1 MRCLKNTMN
10 KQIIFTVAGV
20 VVLLL
25 AIGAVSVPASSRQ
38 STKTEVT
45 TETNTISADATSPKV
60 ISTKV
65 ASATDAATS
74 TLDGFA
80 QCVASKGLTMY
91 GAEWCPHCK
100 KEKNRFGAAFKYVSY
115 VECPDNVQV
124 CLAKGIKGYPTWIDA
139 SGTLY
144 EGEQGLDGLAKI
156 SGCEL
161 PSTN

>member
-1 MRCLKNTMN
+1 MN
-10 KQIIFTVAGV
+10 KQIIFAVVGV

-25 AIGAVSVPASSRQ
+25 AIGLVSAPASSRQ
-38 STKTEVT
+38 STQSLNIEG
-45 TETNTISADATSPKV
+45 ATS
-60 ISTKV
+60 T
-65 ASATDAATS
+65 ATS

-80 QCVASKGLTMY
+80 QCIASKGLTMY

-100 KEKNRFGAAFKYVSY
+100 KEKNRFGTAFKYVPY
-115 VECPDNVQV
+115 VECPDNVQA

-161 PSTN
+161 PATN

>member
-1 MRCLKNTMN
+1 MN
-10 KQIIFTVAGV
+10 KQIIFAVLGVA
-20 VVLLL
+20 VLLI

-45 TETNTISADATSPKV
+45 AEANATSTDATS
-60 ISTKV
+60 TKV
-65 ASATDAATS
+65 TSAAGAATS
-74 TLDGFA
+74 TLDTFA

-100 KEKNRFGAAFKYVSY
+100 KEKNRFGTAFKYVSY
-115 VECPDNVQV
+115 VECPDNVQA

-139 SGTLY
+139 SCTLY
-144 EGEQGLDGLAKI
+144 EGEQKLEGLAKI

-161 PSTN
+161 PVTN

>member
-1 MRCLKNTMN
+1 MN
-10 KQIIFTVAGV
+10 KQIIFAVLGV

-25 AIGAVSVPASSRQ
+25 AIGLVSSSASSRQ
-38 STKTEVT
+38 STQSSNIEGT
-45 TETNTISADATSPKV
+45 T
-60 ISTKV
+60 ST
-65 ASATDAATS
+65 ATS

-80 QCVASKGLTMY
+80 QCIASKGLTMY

-100 KEKNRFGAAFKYVSY
+100 KEKNRFGTAFKYVPY
-115 VECPDNVQV
+115 VECPDNVQA
-124 CLAKGIKGYPTWIDA
+124 CLAKGIKGYPSWIDA

-161 PSTN
+161 PVTN

>member
-1 MRCLKNTMN
+1 MN
-10 KQIIFTVAGV
+10 KQIIFAVLGV

-25 AIGAVSVPASSRQ
+25 AIGLVSSSASSRQ
-38 STKTEVT
+38 STQSSNIEG
-45 TETNTISADATSPKV
+45 ATS
-60 ISTKV
+60 T
-65 ASATDAATS
+65 ATS

-80 QCVASKGLTMY
+80 QCIASKGLTMY

-100 KEKNRFGAAFKYVSY
+100 KEKNRFGTAFKYVPY
-115 VECPDNVQV
+115 VECPDNVQA
-124 CLAKGIKGYPTWIDA
+124 CLAKGIKGYPSWIDA

-161 PSTN
+161 PFTN